1 MELLQ
6 KSFIQTKDNNYFILD
21 PDIKL
26 FRGQGLKKNSV
37 TKLCYSSL
45 MKLYF
50 YMYLLKYNGKDEYVK
65 HFIQSLED
73 YSNDHIGIFNKLPI
87 NNGVLAKIN
96 FMFKLDLMS
105 TSDDDLAKLQQLDNV
120 IDNIFC
126 DKNIRDFTDIVAKTI
141 KISKDSES
149 VTRNILKH
157 LWKKN
162 YDVVESH
169 ESGIDLWRLDR
180 ATGERDGIKI
190 KTISENVRYRVK
202 NQSITIEPTLIEISN
217 YNSNFE
223 ALPYDYIIFFDR
235 SHKAMNMRT
244 KRIESAPQLH
254 MLKAKAINKIEI
266 QHNGTKRS
274 VKITLRS
281 WAITSGYFS
290 KPYNTYNVPFRFTG
304 KKFS

>member
-26 FRGQGLKKNSV
+26 FRGQGLKKNSI

-50 YMYLLKYNGKDEYVK
+50 YMYLLKYNGNDEYVK
-65 HFIQSLED
+65 YFIQSIED
-73 YSNDHIGIFNKLPI
+73 YNNDHIGIFNKLPI

-96 FMFKLDLMS
+96 FMFKLDLLS
-105 TSDDDLAKLQQLDNV
+105 TSDDDLVKLQQLDNV
-120 IDNIFC
+120 IDKIFN
-126 DKNIRDFTDIVAKTI
+126 DKNIRDLTDIVAKTI

-190 KTISENVRYRVK
+190 KTISENVKYRVK
-202 NQSITIEPTLIEISN
+202 NQSITIEPTLIEMSN
-217 YNSNFE
+217 YNSIFE
-223 ALPYDYIIFFDR
+223 RLPYDYIIFFDR

-254 MLKAKAINKIEI
+254 MLKAKAINKIEVV
-266 QHNGTKRS
+266 NDGTKNRR
-274 VKITLRS
+274 VKIILSS
-281 WAITSGYFS
+281 WAVTSG
-290 KPYNTYNVPFRFTG
+290 
-304 KKFS
+304 